1 MFEFITQVVSEYATE
16 WRRQIAIRELGKLN
30 DHLLA
35 DIGLRRDQLP
45 TYLIEESTED
55 RGEPSRRLAP
65 RAELVGCG

>member
-16 WRRQIAIRELGKLN
+16 WRRQIAIRELGQRN

-55 RGEPSRRLAP
+55 HREPSRRLAP

>member
-16 WRRQIAIRELGKLN
+16 WRRQIAICELGKLN

-45 TYLIEESTED
+45 TYLIEESTEGH
-55 RGEPSRRLAP
+55 REPSRRLAP

>member
-1 MFEFITQVVSEYATE
+1 MFEFITQVGSEYATE
-16 WRRQIAIRELGKLN
+16 WRRQIAIRELSKLN

-45 TYLIEESTED
+45 TYLIEESTEGH
-55 RGEPSRRLAP
+55 REPSRRLAP

>member
-1 MFEFITQVVSEYATE
+1 MFEFVTQVVSEYATE
-16 WRRQIAIRELGKLN
+16 WRRQIAICELGKLN

-45 TYLIEESTED
+45 TYLLEEATED
-55 RGEPSRRLAP
+55 QREPSRRLAP

>member
-30 DHLLA
+30 DYVLA

-45 TYLIEESTED
+45 THLIEESTED
-55 RGEPSRRLAP
+55 HREPSRRLAP